1 MKLREII
8 KLSCV
13 MLSLDEILQS
23 TELYDENFDILDE
36 QSVTTSGT
44 NIERNLNLLIKCFNL
59 AYSEL
64 ATDYFPLITLEK
76 IIVNDGNFNLKNL
89 QNDFYKLVK
98 LEDRDGLSACY
109 DIYDNIL
116 YTKNGE
122 YTLVYCYVPQKLT
135 LNSEVN
141 NFNGKLVDR
150 VFAYGVNKEYCFIS
164 GLYSEAESYKSKFEE
179 AIKLCKTIKREIKL
193 PRRRWR

>member
-13 MLSLDEILQS
+13 MLSLDDLLSS

-36 QSVTTSGT
+36 HSVTTSGT
-44 NIERNLNLLIKCFNL
+44 NIERNLNLLINCFNI
-59 AYSEL
+59 AYSEI

-76 IIVNDGNFNLKNL
+76 IIVTNGCFKLSNL
-89 QNDFYKLVK
+89 QNEFYKLVK
-98 LEDRDGLSACY
+98 LEDKEGLSVCY

-116 YTKNGE
+116 YVKNGE
-122 YTLVYCYVPQKLT
+122 YNLVYCYVPNKLT

-150 VFAYGVNKEYCFIS
+150 VFAYGINKEYCFIS

-179 AIKLCKTIKREIKL
+179 AIKASKTIKREIKL